1 MYGGHEGISF
11 ILKGRF
17 DSIADMVEAFQRGNE
32 YQDVWYHEFCLI
44 DTPNKNDADNGKIYQ
59 RGLDYSNDMGGAI
72 YKGQIVGP
80 ASGTPLFQLN
90 TIKEVTDKSTMA
102 LEENDYRKY
111 PIAYDT
117 DDEGHVIGYEYNTD
131 ANEPI
136 AVFPFSKA
144 HDMSL
149 VPGKKEDGTFNDEIR
164 WTWCN
169 IRKSNKEDDSWFYV
183 GFEIPYLVVDYKA
196 HPVSQYDEFGNIIT
210 NALTIDRVDDGTHPF
225 YGMWDVG
232 VPKGVKGDTIRNLRV
247 ITPTELNRNQIYSAS
262 AIQINP
268 TTGEMTMGAAGYP
281 GIDDDIAA
289 EREILVYDIYSYDKK
304 LNPDPY
310 MIYVGDFNNIESIS
324 VADDGTLTIS
334 YTHDDNTVFTRKI
347 KWIKEATLSSD
358 TGVFTVTYNNGDPAF
373 TTTLDWIKDIE
384 LEEDGTIHF
393 YHTKDAYDEVYNH
406 RLKWV
411 TSVELNPTTGL
422 FTMNFNYG
430 DALTRQLNWVDD
442 IYINEDTGEIVIH
455 HVDSSVGDDGEVT
468 LPAKLKLITSV
479 DVSTD
484 GYMTFHTNTGES
496 FQALQSGTDTPFRLK
511 YVENVT
517 LNSGINDD
525 KRIQIKYNTNPT
537 NTPIGD
543 PINFVEDMI
552 VRENDYH
559 LLVLFNDPTHRATA
573 GDLDGEGYDEEG
585 NRWVTGVTASD
596 GTVSSAYWRDYG
608 TIKDQS
614 GILIGLNLTAADTG
628 GTDIIDYLNITY
640 PNGLTEGSVKQKIVT
655 YAPGV
660 NDEKDFYA
668 FDYNTYQWYYLGK
681 ISASGLT
688 DAMLVTQGQFNN
700 ETLANVATGGLVFKI
715 INTSGLK
722 TTAIPKFW
730 DKAYTSWQ

>member
-1 MYGGHEGISF
+1 
-11 ILKGRF
+11 
-17 DSIADMVEAFQRGNE
+17 
-32 YQDVWYHEFCLI
+32 
-44 DTPNKNDADNGKIYQ
+44 
-59 RGLDYSNDMGGAI
+59 
-72 YKGQIVGP
+72 
-80 ASGTPLFQLN
+80 
-90 TIKEVTDKSTMA
+90 
-102 LEENDYRKY
+102 
-111 PIAYDT
+111 
-117 DDEGHVIGYEYNTD
+117 
-131 ANEPI
+131 
-136 AVFPFSKA
+136 
-144 HDMSL
+144 
-149 VPGKKEDGTFNDEIR
+149 
-164 WTWCN
+164 
-169 IRKSNKEDDSWFYV
+169 
-183 GFEIPYLVVDYKA
+183 
-196 HPVSQYDEFGNIIT
+196 
-210 NALTIDRVDDGTHPF
+210 
-225 YGMWDVG
+225 
-232 VPKGVKGDTIRNLRV
+232 
-247 ITPTELNRNQIYSAS
+247 
-262 AIQINP
+262 
-268 TTGEMTMGAAGYP
+268 
-281 GIDDDIAA
+281 
-289 EREILVYDIYSYDKK
+289 
-304 LNPDPY
+304 
-310 MIYVGDFNNIESIS
+310 MIYVGDFNNIESIN
-324 VADDGTLTIS
+324 VADDGTLTIA

-358 TGVFTVTYNNGDPAF
+358 TGVFTVAYNNGDPAF

-393 YHTKDAYDEVYNH
+393 YHTKDAYDEVYNN

-422 FTMNFNYG
+422 FTMNFNHG

-442 IYINEDTGEIVIH
+442 IYINEDTGEIVVH

-608 TIKDQS
+608 AIKDQS
-614 GILIGLNLTAADTG
+614 GILIGLNLTAEDTG

-655 YAPGV
+655 YAPGI

-700 ETLANVATGGLVFKI
+700 ETLADVATGGLVFKI

-730 DKAYTSWQ
+730 DKTYTSWQ